1 MFWNILNIRMG
12 WYFLNDSTN
21 TIKSKFKKLIDI
33 ILDAKNKDTQAI
45 LFLINK
51 YKPLMIKYSISYV
64 LKNYESEDLIQV
76 GTIAVIKGIEKYDLS
91 HGERFIDCYIINS
104 IKNTYRNLARANI
117 KYQSESSLNIE
128 VDENND
134 IQSLLPDDYNL
145 ENHIIETMQHA
156 TLKNLLNSLTPEEYF
171 LIKVAYLTE
180 NSNLY
185 KYCTKNNLN
194 YHKKRRELIS
204 LLSKLK
210 IKLSK

>member
-1 MFWNILNIRMG
+1 MG
-12 WYFLNDSTN
+12 WYFLKNSNN
-21 TIKSKFKKLIDI
+21 TIKLNSKELLDI
-33 ILDAKNKDTQAI
+33 ISAAKNKDNEAV

-51 YKPLMIKYSISYV
+51 YKPLMIKYSISYI
-64 LKNYESEDLIQV
+64 LKNYETEDLIQI
-76 GTIAVIKGIEKYDLS
+76 GTISVINAIEKYDLS
-91 HGERFIDCYIINS
+91 HGENFIDCYIINS
-104 IKNTYRNLARANI
+104 IKNAYRNLARSNI
-117 KYQSESSLNIE
+117 KYQSESSLNIT
-128 VDENND
+128 VDENTD

-145 ENHIIETMQHA
+145 ENDIIKTLQHV
-156 TLKNLLNSLTPEEYF
+156 TLKNLLKSLTPEEYT

-194 YHKKRRELIS
+194 YHKKRRELIA

>member
-1 MFWNILNIRMG
+1 MG
-12 WYFLNDSTN
+12 WYFLNN
-21 TIKSKFKKLIDI
+21 YNNEIKLNSKRLLDI
-33 ILDAKNKDTQAI
+33 ILDAKNKDSDSI

-51 YKPLMIKYSISYV
+51 YKPLIIKYSISYI
-64 LKNYESEDLIQV
+64 LKNYDKEDLIQI
-76 GTIAVIKGIEKYDLS
+76 GIIAVIKAIEKYDIS
-91 HGERFIDCYIINS
+91 HGEYFIDCYLINS

-117 KYQSESSLNIE
+117 KYQSESSLNIS
-128 VDENND
+128 VDEDID

-145 ENHIIETMQHA
+145 ENDIIKTMQHVD
-156 TLKNLLNSLTPEEYF
+156 LKNLLKSLTLEEYT
-171 LIKVAYLTE
+171 LIKEAYLTE

-185 KYCTKNNLN
+185 KYCITNNLN

>member
-1 MFWNILNIRMG
+1 MNNYNNEIKLN
-12 WYFLNDSTN
+12 
-21 TIKSKFKKLIDI
+21 SKRLLDI
-33 ILDAKNKDTQAI
+33 ILDAKNKDSDSI

-51 YKPLMIKYSISYV
+51 YKPLIIKYSISYI
-64 LKNYESEDLIQV
+64 LKNYDKEDLIQI
-76 GTIAVIKGIEKYDLS
+76 GIIAVIKAIEKYYIS
-91 HGERFIDCYIINS
+91 HGEDFIDCYIINS

-117 KYQSESSLNIE
+117 KYKSESSLNIS
-128 VDENND
+128 VDEDTD

-145 ENHIIETMQHA
+145 ENDIIKTMQHVD
-156 TLKNLLNSLTPEEYF
+156 LKNLLKSLTLEEYT
-171 LIKVAYLTE
+171 LIKEAYLTE

-185 KYCTKNNLN
+185 KYCITNNLN